1 MVTVGLGKE
10 PREMGEMEGNSLKC
24 KKRTAQGHS
33 AQSDKEIK
41 IRVRDVEGRDRM
53 EPCITVGIQYTE
65 ERMCERFSKPK
76 KTPKIFSYKIH
87 KNHTES

>member
-10 PREMGEMEGNSLKC
+10 PREMEVSSLKY
-24 KKRTAQGHS
+24 KKRAAQGHR
-33 AQSDKEIK
+33 AQSDNEIK
-41 IRVRDVEGRDRM
+41 IRVRAVEGRDRM

-65 ERMCERFSKPK
+65 ERMRERFSKPK
-76 KTPKIFSYKIH
+76 KTPKTFSYKIH